1 MYKTD
6 VGYVSSFPLLC
17 KRFVSFALLYVT
29 HWQNRRT
36 RTLDVENDG
45 EKEQTIEK
53 GNRHYCYRYR
63 ENGRV
68 RRRAGPISQP
78 LSCRDVERD
87 DEEKEEKL
95 CTLTYILLLLQ
106 ILEVR

>member
-6 VGYVSSFPLLC
+6 VGYVSSFPFLF
-17 KRFVSFALLYVT
+17 KRFVSFALLCVI
-29 HWQNRRT
+29 HWKNRRA
-36 RTLDVENDG
+36 RTLNVENDG

-53 GNRHYCYRYR
+53 GNRHCCCRYR

-78 LSCRDVERD
+78 LSCRDVEKD

-95 CTLTYILLLLQ
+95 CMLTYILLLLK